1 MSLITVVG
9 RGHGGTRAMSHTLT
23 ASGVFMGA
31 PQNVSGDL
39 VPPESMY
46 EACRVF
52 GRYVTWKGDLSWDWS
67 RVLATDPPAE
77 FTELVA
83 TYLQSVLS
91 SDAPHRGWKIP
102 ETTLCIPWIQ
112 RMFPDA
118 KYIYWMR
125 DPRDS
130 IIGAHVTDDLR
141 KFGIDYPET
150 NDVRERRAISY
161 IYQYY
166 LMQATPKPAQ
176 WIEVRFEDFVLRQ
189 EETLARL
196 EAFLGIPLA
205 RIPVRTDPV
214 GRWKRDDGDHS
225 FSFLREPIETY
236 AYEDLII
243 T

>member
-1 MSLITVVG
+1 
-9 RGHGGTRAMSHTLT
+9 
-23 ASGVFMGA
+23 
-31 PQNVSGDL
+31 
-39 VPPESMY
+39 
-46 EACRVF
+46 
-52 GRYVTWKGDLSWDWS
+52 TWKGDLSWDWS

>member
-39 VPPESMY
+39 LPPDPMY

-52 GRYVTWKGDLSWDWS
+52 GRYVTWNGDLSWDWS
-67 RVLATDPPAE
+67 QVLASEPPAE
-77 FTELVA
+77 FTDLIT
-83 TYLQSVLS
+83 TYLESVLS
-91 SDAPHRGWKIP
+91 SDALHRGWKIP

-141 KFGIDYPET
+141 VFGIDYPET
-150 NDVRERRAISY
+150 DDVRERRAISY
-161 IYQYY
+161 IYQYH
-166 LMQATPKPAQ
+166 LMQATPKPAH

-189 EETLARL
+189 EETLAKL

-214 GRWKRDDGDHS
+214 GRWRRDDGDHS
-225 FSFLREPIETY
+225 FAFLREPIKAY
-236 AYEDLII
+236 AYEELAIP
-243 T
+243 